1 MTPADI
7 TFASIFMSIIAGLA
21 SIASPCVLPVIPIIV
36 TGTNEDHRH
45 RPLLIVLGLSLSFIA
60 MGAITSVFG
69 GAVSGIMPVVEKLAG
84 VIVIAFGL
92 FMLLGINLFKKVT
105 FFYRFQFQSKGR
117 WSGLILGLSLGLVW
131 IPCVGP
137 MLSGVLALVATQG
150 KLSSGLILL
159 AFYSLGFSIP
169 MLIAGYA
176 SLSFRQRIRVV
187 NSHPMAVRIVSGF
200 LLIGFGVYILTSGML
215 GIGYALID

>member
-1 MTPADI
+1 MTPIDI
-7 TFASIFMSIIAGLA
+7 TFASIFMSIIAGVA
-21 SIASPCVLPVIPIIV
+21 SIASPCVLPVVPIIV

-45 RPLLIVLGLSLSFIA
+45 RPLLIVIGLSLSFIA

-69 GAVSGIMPVVEKLAG
+69 GAVAGIMPVVEKVAG

-105 FFYRFQFQSKGR
+105 FFYRFQSQSKGR
-117 WSGLILGLSLGLVW
+117 WSGIILGLTLGFVW

-159 AFYSLGFSIP
+159 SFYSLGFAIP
-169 MLIAGYA
+169 MLLAGYA
-176 SLSFRQRIRVV
+176 SQSFRQRIRVV
-187 NSHPMAVRIVSGF
+187 NSHPMIVRIVSGF
-200 LLIGFGVYILTSGML
+200 LLIGFGAYILFAGML
-215 GIGYALID
+215 GML

>member
-21 SIASPCVLPVIPIIV
+21 SIASPCVLPIIV
-36 TGTNEDHRH
+36 TGTNEDHKH

-117 WSGLILGLSLGLVW
+117 WSGLILGLTLGLVW

-150 KLSSGLILL
+150 KLSSGIILL

-176 SLSFRQRIRVV
+176 SQSFRQKIRVV
-187 NSHPMAVRIVSGF
+187 NSHPMAVRLVSGF
-200 LLIGFGVYILTSGML
+200 LLIGFGAYILTSGML
-215 GIGYALID
+215 GIGNLF

>member
-1 MTPADI
+1 MTPVDI
-7 TFASIFMSIIAGLA
+7 TFASIFMSIIAGVA
-21 SIASPCVLPVIPIIV
+21 SIASPCVLPVVPIIV

-60 MGAITSVFG
+60 MGAITSLFG
-69 GAVSGIMPVVEKLAG
+69 GAVSGIMPAVEKGAG

-92 FMLLGINLFKKVT
+92 FMLLGINLFKKFT
-105 FFYRFQFQSKGR
+105 FFYKFQFQSKGR
-117 WSGLILGLSLGLVW
+117 WSGLILGLTLGIVW

-137 MLSGVLALVATQG
+137 MLSGVLAMVATQG
-150 KLSSGLILL
+150 KLSTGLILL

-169 MLIAGYA
+169 MLLAGYA
-176 SLSFRQRIRVV
+176 SQSFRQRIRVV
-187 NSHPMAVRIVSGF
+187 NSHPMAIRIISGF

-215 GIGYALID
+215 AIGSFF